1 MPPTAN
7 LARQP
12 YRHVDYVQF
21 MNIEEINSFMSYWSS
36 DFSIQRMG
44 YLYGY
49 YSKDPNY
56 PVREIDDNKL
66 NGK

>member
-1 MPPTAN
+1 MCTKCMPPAAN
-7 LARQP
+7 LMRQR

-21 MNIEEINSFMSYWSS
+21 MNIEEINNFMSYWSGN
-36 DFSIQRMG
+36 FAVQRMG

-56 PVREIDDNKL
+56 PV
-66 NGK
+66 